1 MHKQLSVLKEGDKII
16 IVAPAGKVN
25 KDELEYGIEVL
36 KSWGL
41 VVELG
46 QNIFGDDT
54 YFSASDER
62 RLSDF
67 QQALDNENY
76 KAIFCARG
84 GYGSIRIIEK
94 LNWENFIKK
103 PKWILGYSDITLI
116 LNKIQYLGFP
126 CIHSPM
132 PASFSKYKNNN
143 SLKYLHQL
151 LFNGSYQFNF
161 IPQNLVHKENWKST
175 KGIITGGN
183 LTLLQT
189 TVGTPYRLST
199 KNKILFIE
207 EIDEYP
213 YKVNRMLYHLYHSG
227 YFDSLK
233 GIIIGNFNLQN
244 QDNKFPYT
252 VFETLTSF
260 SINGLEFILD
270 NFPSGHDFLNYPI
283 VMGREI
289 TILNQ
294 GNQVVAK
301 ITLQDNNNS

>member
-1 MHKQLSVLKEGDKII
+1 ML
-16 IVAPAGKVN
+16 N
-25 KDELEYGIEVL
+25 T
-36 KSWGL
+36 WGL

-84 GYGSIRIIEK
+84 GYGSVRIIEK

-161 IPQNLVHKENWKST
+161 IPQNLVHKENRKAQRHYNRG
-175 KGIITGGN
+175 KFNIITN
-183 LTLLQT
+183 NCWYSLQIIQQKQN
-189 TVGTPYRLST
+189 S
-199 KNKILFIE
+199 FIE
-207 EIDEYP
+207 EIDGILI
-213 YKVNRMLYHLYHSG
+213 KCNRMLYHLYHSG